1 VDRRLCPPG
10 DFTTPTPLAS
20 AGLAAL
26 LLALAALTALL
37 ARRFAARSDDGIAGR
52 ADPKPTRAEL
62 SDALAAVTRR
72 EAALQEQLADQRQ
85 FSHDL
90 LDALPNPVFYKDGE
104 ARYLGCNQAFAD
116 AFGTTPEALIGKTVL
131 ELPFP
136 PEVRSAHYARDL
148 QILARKS
155 TADLTLRLPFAD
167 GRQHDIFYRT
177 RNFGLA
183 DGRAGGLLGVLVD
196 LSSQQEASREARSA
210 EETSRRILESSPVAI
225 VINRTDGP
233 PLFANSRAAELAD
246 TDMQEFMRRPAVSWF
261 RDPALAGQ
269 LISRLQQGKPVRDFE
284 IEFRRNS
291 GEAPGP
297 SSAWSASSSRAG
309 RRSSPGLRHHQPQVG
324 RAGAAQALAGRRAEP
339 LDARHHAAR
348 RHHPVR
354 QPLLLPHHGAPPRRA
369 DRHPAGPARR
379 RRPAHRLPRRA
390 MARPRGRACGSA
402 NASSSVRPEPPVGG
416 HLGERAGGG
425 RRPRQGRHQPLRGSS
440 KTSPSSPGPRHPA
453 PRQAPRRRRPP
464 RPRRA
469 SWPT

>member
-1 VDRRLCPPG
+1 LPAGRFHDAQ
-10 DFTTPTPLAS
+10 PLAS

-37 ARRFAARSDDGIAGR
+37 ARRFAARSDDGIAGSEER
-52 ADPKPTRAEL
+52 TRAEL

-131 ELPFP
+131 ELPFVP

-390 MARPRGRACGSA
+390 MARPRGARVEARMPAPACA
-402 NASSSVRPEPPVGG
+402 PEPPVGG

-425 RRPRQGRHQPLRGSS
+425 RRPRQGRHQPLRVG
-440 KTSPSSPGPRHPA
+440 PRRRRRPSPGPRHPA